1 MVVFM
6 IMNLKTRIPVP
17 VTTGWQVTEVVPEG
31 LGKTEVVVVVV
42 AAVVECTHFS
52 SFKEQYFIHKKH
64 SIWKFI
70 VEIVMINTKIINYIQ

>member
-1 MVVFM
+1 VSANSAQGLVV
-6 IMNLKTRIPVP
+6 
-17 VTTGWQVTEVVPEG
+17 VVV
-31 LGKTEVVVVVV
+31 VVVVVV